1 MRVLQ
6 NIRLFACVSHLN
18 PALDHSVPL
27 LRRSSAGRNPS
38 SLLALRQAVAHT
50 SKKCRLGPVMLILI
64 PLLSSPLLAEDTAT
78 ERLIQELTGRA
89 KPVERTPEEL
99 EAAYA
104 QTIQKLISATEWP
117 EVKGS
122 PKLPL
127 EQIVEHAG
135 RPGAEPQRAA
145 LVRAMLA
152 HLARTEQVNERIFL
166 LRQLTLVGRGESV
179 AALAGLLKDD
189 NLIVRQYALHA
200 LQRNPTPEASQAV
213 LAILDK
219 AEQAGWQVA
228 VINALGSRREQAAVG
243 PLAKLLD
250 KQDQNVAE
258 AAIMALGNIA
268 TPEAAKA
275 LAAAAAA
282 ARLPEKLRP
291 ELTRARLLCAERLWT
306 RGEKDAAH
314 ALYQDVYA
322 QTKDPLLRMAALR
335 GLVRSK
341 PGEAL
346 PLVLEALR
354 SDRPRVQAQAARLTL
369 DLPGAEATKALLEAL
384 PKLPPSAQALLL
396 EALAEREKK

>member
-1 MRVLQ
+1 
-6 NIRLFACVSHLN
+6 
-18 PALDHSVPL
+18 
-27 LRRSSAGRNPS
+27 
-38 SLLALRQAVAHT
+38 
-50 SKKCRLGPVMLILI
+50 MLILI

-89 KPVERTPEEL
+89 KPVERTPQEL

-104 QTIQKLISATEWP
+104 QAVEKLISASEWP

-122 PKLPL
+122 PKLLL
-127 EQIVEHAG
+127 EEIVEHAG

-145 LVRAMLA
+145 LVRAILA

-166 LRQLTLVGRGESV
+166 LRQLALVGRGESV
-179 AALAGLLKDD
+179 TVLAGLLKDD
-189 NLIVRQYALHA
+189 NPTVRQYALHA
-200 LQRNPTPEASQAV
+200 LERNPAPEAGQAV

-219 AEQAGWQVA
+219 AQQTDWRVA
-228 VINALGSRREQAAVG
+228 VVNALGSRREQAAVG

-250 KQDQNVAE
+250 EQDENLAE

-268 TPEAAKA
+268 TPAAAKA
-275 LAAAAAA
+275 LAAAK
-282 ARLPEKLRP
+282 LPEKLRP
-291 ELTRARLLCAERLWT
+291 ALGRARLLCAERFLA
-306 RGEKDAAH
+306 RGEKDAAS

-322 QTKDPLLRMAALR
+322 QAKDPLLRMAALR
-335 GLVRSK
+335 GLVLSK
-341 PGEAL
+341 PADAL

-369 DLPGAEATKALLEAL
+369 DLPGPEATKALLEAL